1 MKLDPSKAYKIIAP
15 RPVILV
21 STISP
26 KGESNAAPFSFAMPV
41 SMEPPLMAFASDP
54 THDTVKNIFKTK
66 DFVINI
72 PAKKILNKMYQCK
85 KSFPYGVSEA
95 EQAGLT
101 EIKSTKVK
109 SRRIKECFA
118 QFECRLH
125 QKVRVGDHLLI
136 VGKVVAAWLDDG
148 LFKKGK
154 FQIKRAKAL
163 MHIGSDEFGL
173 LGEIVKA
180 EQL

>member
-1 MKLDPSKAYKIIAP
+1 MKLDPSKAYKIMAP

-26 KGESNAAPFSFAMPV
+26 KGISNAAPFSFAMPV
-41 SMEPPLMAFASDP
+41 SITPPLMAFASDP
-54 THDTVKNIFKTK
+54 AHDTVKNILKTK

-72 PAKKILNKMYQCK
+72 PAKNILNKMYLCK

-101 EIKSTKVK
+101 EIRSAKVK
-109 SRRIKECFA
+109 SHRIKECFA
-118 QFECRLH
+118 QFECRLY
-125 QKVRVGDHLLI
+125 QKVRLGDHLLI
-136 VGKVVAAWLDDG
+136 VGKVVAAWLDDK
-148 LFKKGK
+148 LFKDGK
-154 FQIKRAKAL
+154 FQVKRAKGL

-173 LGEIVKA
+173 LGEIVRAK
-180 EQL
+180 QL